1 MLIELKDE
9 TNEIDPHRQE
19 SLVNDSNDLKKFYI
33 PSDQYDTEPTI
44 IDSNRTRDIIKD
56 IINDIIGPPVGQPTP
71 KVKYRPSS
79 K

>member
-1 MLIELKDE
+1 MLIKLKDE

-19 SLVNDSNDLKKFYI
+19 SLVNNSNDSEKFYI
-33 PSDQYDTEPTI
+33 LPDQYDTKPTI
-44 IDSNRTRDIIKD
+44 IDSNRTREIIRD